1 MSLDLFAHLPIQK
14 LNNIECYCTPV
25 NIDHVSIYTSGAI
38 HLGNITHNLADMATH
53 VSVDYGVSLYDT
65 LWRSQSCCEG
75 KLDSLRIL
83 WKRGLEI
90 LDRDR
95 EKLKRYN
102 PSNGFGT
109 HDDLIE
115 FVRLVLINS
124 EKLVG
129 IGVTCE
135 SDV

>member
-53 VSVDYGVSLYDT
+53 VSVDYGVSLYDC
-65 LWRSQSCCEG
+65 LWRSQYCCEG

-83 WKRGLEI
+83 WKKGLEI

-95 EKLKRYN
+95 ERLKRYN

>member
-1 MSLDLFAHLPIQK
+1 
-14 LNNIECYCTPV
+14 
-25 NIDHVSIYTSGAI
+25 
-38 HLGNITHNLADMATH
+38 
-53 VSVDYGVSLYDT
+53 
-65 LWRSQSCCEG
+65 
-75 KLDSLRIL
+75 L
-83 WKRGLEI
+83 WKKGLEI

-95 EKLKRYN
+95 ERLKRYN
-102 PSNGFGT
+102 TSNGFGT